1 MKLAQ
6 IIYKIHKLIEARE
19 LKNITKKEM
28 ANRLNISG
36 RTYIEWLRE
45 TNEPIA
51 MKAVLNMLS
60 QLKDDD
66 ILQIVREWENSEKT
80 KWKNIHL

>member
-1 MKLAQ
+1 MKLSQ
-6 IIYKIHKLIEARE
+6 IIHKIHKLIEAKE

-28 ANRLNISG
+28 ANRLGISE

-51 MKAVLNMLS
+51 MKAMLDMLS

-66 ILQIVREWENSEKT
+66 IIQVVREWKQEIKSKSG
-80 KWKNIHL
+80 I

>member
-1 MKLAQ
+1 MKLAHVL
-6 IIYKIHKLIEARE
+6 YKIHKLIEAKE
-19 LKNITKKEM
+19 IKNITKREM
-28 ANRLNISG
+28 ASRLGVSE

-51 MKAVLNMLS
+51 MKAVLDMLS

-66 ILQIVREWENSEKT
+66 ILQIIREWEDS
-80 KWKNIHL
+80 

>member
-19 LKNITKKEM
+19 LKNITKIEM

-80 KWKNIHL
+80 K

>member
-6 IIYKIHKLIEARE
+6 IIHKIHKLIEAKE
-19 LKNITKKEM
+19 IKNITKREM
-28 ANRLNISG
+28 ASRLGISE

-51 MKAVLNMLS
+51 MRAVLDMLS

-66 ILQIVREWENSEKT
+66 ILQIVREWKDN
-80 KWKNIHL
+80 